1 MDKQALALRQVKGEQ
16 IAHLEGAIRR
26 FTDDVY
32 YVKSQTGHGEYTVFH
47 VPTGWNCSCP
57 DATHRNV
64 KCKHQWAVELSR
76 AIRDKVVSRTV
87 IEPISFKACPI
98 CKSEN
103 IVKHGLRKTKY
114 GQSQR
119 YICKAC
125 GHWFVF
131 NLGFEKMRATPQ
143 VITSAMQLYFTG
155 ESLRNVQKFLRLQGV
170 QVSHVAVYKWIGKY
184 VALMEKYLEQIKPQV
199 SDTWRADELYLK
211 IKGNMKYLF
220 AMMDDQ
226 TRFLI
231 AQEVAEA
238 KYTHDARHLFQI
250 SREAAGKQPKILI
263 TDGLPAYHD
272 AFMKEYWTRTNG
284 AQHIRDI
291 HIDGKVHNNKM
302 ERLNGEIRD
311 SEKVMRGLEKVDT
324 PILTGYQI
332 YHNYVR
338 PHEGLNGKTPAEAAG
353 IEVNGQNK
361 WITIIQN
368 AKKAKMPRFFR

>member
-1 MDKQALALRQVKGEQ
+1 MDKQALVLRQVKGQQ
-16 IAHLEGAIRR
+16 IAHLEGAVRR
-26 FTDDVY
+26 FSDDVY
-32 YVKSQTGHGEYTVFH
+32 YVKSQSGRGEYTVYH
-47 VPTGWNCSCP
+47 VPLGWLCSCP
-57 DATHRNV
+57 DNRFRNV

-76 AIRDKVVSRTV
+76 ALREKVESRTV
-87 IEPISFKACPI
+87 IEPMSYNVCPI
-98 CKSEN
+98 CKSES

-114 GQSQR
+114 GSIQR
-119 YICKAC
+119 YICKSC

-143 VITSAMQLYFTG
+143 VITSAMQLYFSG
-155 ESLRNVQKFLRLQGV
+155 ESFRNVQKFLRLQGV

-184 VALMEKYLEQIKPQV
+184 VALMDKYLEQIKPQV
-199 SDTWRADELYLK
+199 SDVWRADELYLK

-220 AMMDDQ
+220 ATMDDQ

-263 TDGLPAYHD
+263 TDGLPAYRD
-272 AFMKEYWTRTNG
+272 AFMKEYWTRNNG

-311 SEKVMRGLEKVDT
+311 REKVMRGLEKSDT
-324 PILTGYQI
+324 PILAGYQI

-353 IEVNGQNK
+353 IEIKGKNK
-361 WITIIQN
+361 WLTLIQN
-368 AKKAKMPRFFR
+368 ASGANS

>member
-1 MDKQALALRQVKGEQ
+1 MDKEALAVRQVKGQQ
-16 IAHLEGAIRR
+16 IAHIEGAIRR
-26 FTDDVY
+26 FSDDVY
-32 YVKSQTGHGEYTVFH
+32 YVKSQSGHGEYTVYH
-47 VPTGWNCSCP
+47 VPRGWNCSCP
-57 DATHRNV
+57 DSRYRSV
-64 KCKHQWAVELSR
+64 KCKHQWAVELS
-76 AIRDKVVSRTV
+76 KVLREQVASRTV
-87 IEPISFKACPI
+87 IEPISYKACPI

-103 IVKHGLRKTKY
+103 IVKHGLRRTKY
-114 GQSQR
+114 GSIQR
-119 YICKAC
+119 YICNGC

-143 VITSAMQLYFTG
+143 VITSAMQLYFSG

-170 QVSHVAVYKWIGKY
+170 NVSHVAVYKWIGKY
-184 VALMEKYLEQIKPQV
+184 VGLMEKYLEQIKPQV
-199 SDTWRADELYLK
+199 SDVWRADELYLK

-250 SREAAGKQPKILI
+250 SREAVGKQPKVLI

-272 AFMKEYWTRTNG
+272 AFMKEYWTRTNE
-284 AQHIRDI
+284 AQHVKDI

-311 SEKVMRGLEKVDT
+311 REKVMRGLEKTDT
-324 PILTGYQI
+324 PVLTGYQI

-338 PHEGLNGKTPAEAAG
+338 PHEGLNGKTPADAAG
-353 IEVNGQNK
+353 IEIKGQNK
-361 WITIIQN
+361 WITLIQN
-368 AKKAKMPRFFR
+368 AKKTTA